1 VFLKWAIFFTVISKL
16 GIIIR
21 VAVEGNTHL
30 KKTNDTHR
38 MLAYF
43 MQFSIN
49 MLVPIG
55 LCSFIGYLIDEKLG
69 TSCFFVILFFIGALA
84 GFRNI
89 YILVKKVTKKPDEEN
104 NSDDSKDR

>member
-1 VFLKWAIFFTVISKL
+1 M
-16 GIIIR
+16 
-21 VAVEGNTHL
+21 EGNTHL

-55 LCSFIGYLIDEKLG
+55 LCSFIGYWIDDKLG

>member
-1 VFLKWAIFFTVISKL
+1 
-16 GIIIR
+16 
-21 VAVEGNTHL
+21 
-30 KKTNDTHR
+30 

-55 LCSFIGYLIDEKLG
+55 LCSFIGYWIDDKLG
-69 TSCFFVILFFIGALA
+69 TSCFFVILFFLGALA

-89 YILVKKVTKKPDEEN
+89 YILVKKVTKKADEEKTT
-104 NSDDSKDR
+104 DDSKDR